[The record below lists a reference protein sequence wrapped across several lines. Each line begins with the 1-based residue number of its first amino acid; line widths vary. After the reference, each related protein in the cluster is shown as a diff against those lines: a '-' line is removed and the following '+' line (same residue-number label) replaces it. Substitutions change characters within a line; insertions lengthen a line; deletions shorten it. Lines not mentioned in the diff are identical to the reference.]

1 MFSSKNSG
9 ELDNLSA
16 GTTYC
21 FSALLEIQIL
31 ETTSC
36 DSMVFSRPFYASR
49 YSGALDTTYAATGDA
64 AAIETAVVEFHD
76 ALNVLFKGDAGPMKT
91 LWSHAN
97 DTTYMGPMGD
107 FDLGWSAISS
117 LWDEQAKLQLGG
129 KVVAENIH
137 VAASPS
143 LAVAHYMERGSNFVD
158 GKEQKVSLRTTTT
171 FRKENGLWKVIGHH
185 TDTLSYLE

>member
-1 MFSSKNSG
+1 MRFNG
-9 ELDNLSA
+9 IH
-16 GTTYC
+16 TT
-21 FSALLEIQIL
+21 IL
-31 ETTSC
+31 CITILGS
-36 DSMVFSRPFYASR
+36 F
-49 YSGALDTTYAATGDA
+49 LDTTYAATSDA

-117 LWDEQAKLQLGG
+117 LLDEQAKLQLGG

-143 LAVAHYMERGSNFVD
+143 LAVTHY
-158 GKEQKVSLRTTTT
+158 
-171 FRKENGLWKVIGHH
+171 NGAWFEHH
-185 TDTLSYLE
+185 

>member
-1 MFSSKNSG
+1 MRSNVFH
-9 ELDNLSA
+9 
-16 GTTYC
+16 TT
-21 FSALLEIQIL
+21 IL
-31 ETTSC
+31 CITILGS
-36 DSMVFSRPFYASR
+36 F
-49 YSGALDTTYAATGDA
+49 LDTTHAATGDT
-64 AAIETAVVEFHD
+64 AAIETAVVKFHD
-76 ALNVLFKGDAGPMKT
+76 ALNVLFKGDSDPMKT

-107 FDLGWSAISS
+107 FDTGWSAISS

-185 TDTLSYLE
+185 TDTLPYLK